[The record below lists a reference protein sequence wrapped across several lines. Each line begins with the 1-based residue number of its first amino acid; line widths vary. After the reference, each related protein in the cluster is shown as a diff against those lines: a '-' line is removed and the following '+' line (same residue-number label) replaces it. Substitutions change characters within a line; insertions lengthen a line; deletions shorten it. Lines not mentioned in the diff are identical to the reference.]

1 MSASKQ
7 ANPTTTRKA
16 HSWADRL
23 PFNLAVLLLSLGA
36 TTAAR
41 ADTILD
47 WNEVLNE
54 AITAQPVGPTEASR
68 IMAMVNTAMYDAV
81 NAIDMRHRSF
91 VYTAAG
97 VSVTASKDA
106 AAAQAA
112 RDVLAAMYPA
122 RTAVF
127 DGALAATLSQIVDS
141 PDRTSGLQIGAQA
154 ANAMLAARSG
164 DGSSAMMTHTVV
176 NQPGHWQPSA
186 PDFSSALT
194 PDWGAVTP
202 FSIASGDQFRPAP
215 PPSLTSAEY
224 TAAFEEVKVY
234 GAKDSALRTAD
245 QTQMGIF
252 WAYDVGTIGPP
263 PVLYNQITAVIAHNQ
278 QNTLE
283 QNARLFALT
292 NIAQADA
299 GIATWEAKYHHDFWR
314 PIAAIRLADTDGN
327 DATLADPNW
336 EPLGAPGDGIIA
348 DFTPPFPAYTSGHA
362 AFGAAVM
369 AMIREFYGTDEI
381 AYHRL

>member
-1 MSASKQ
+1 M
-7 ANPTTTRKA
+7 
-16 HSWADRL
+16 
-23 PFNLAVLLLSLGA
+23 
-36 TTAAR
+36 
-41 ADTILD
+41 
-47 WNEVLNE
+47 
-54 AITAQPVGPTEASR
+54 
-68 IMAMVNTAMYDAV
+68 
-81 NAIDMRHRSF
+81 
-91 VYTAAG
+91 
-97 VSVTASKDA
+97 
-106 AAAQAA
+106 
-112 RDVLAAMYPA
+112 
-122 RTAVF
+122 
-127 DGALAATLSQIVDS
+127 
-141 PDRTSGLQIGAQA
+141 
-154 ANAMLAARSG
+154 
-164 DGSSAMMTHTVV
+164 
-176 NQPGHWQPSA
+176 
-186 PDFSSALT
+186 
-194 PDWGAVTP
+194 
-202 FSIASGDQFRPAP
+202 
-215 PPSLTSAEY
+215 
-224 TAAFEEVKVY
+224 KVY